1 MLGVALGAMLSTQSH
16 AIAPNPATTAYVNEA
31 IRTIAGQLTYRAGNG
46 IAIVGD
52 EISVTPELAVGD
64 FYQGGIVFYVDNTRR
79 HGLAVGL
86 SRPTTYEGQVAVDF
100 SGPAPNGSESES
112 RLYALSNGIGAGA
125 ANTAA
130 MNAFQSASCNLAAPD
145 PDYLTC
151 SQTAGPLAS
160 LYTADATTGAAGC
173 TLPTDGSTM
182 TFNVTDCISGW
193 YLPSVYEWLL
203 LAQNI
208 TAVNA
213 AITALAGTELT
224 DTNYWTSNTNNEL
237 DATNGAY
244 VMLNILTNPRAVSG
258 QAWTQGYQTRAIRR
272 F

>member
-1 MLGVALGAMLSTQSH
+1 MMRIKYNLSMLGVVLGAMLSTQSH

-79 HGLAVGL
+79 HGLAIGL
-86 SRPTTYEGQVAVDF
+86 NAPSTSPVEF
-100 SGPAPNGSESES
+100 SGPAPNGTESES

-130 MNAFQSASCNLAAPD
+130 MNAFQSASCNTAATD
-145 PDYLTC
+145 ACL
-151 SQTAGPLAS
+151 QTAGPIAS
-160 LYTADATTGAAGC
+160 LYTADATTGAQDC

-182 TFNVTDCISGW
+182 TFSQTDCISGW

-203 LAQNI
+203 LAQNV
-208 TAVNA
+208 TAVNT
-213 AITALAGTELT
+213 AITALGGAALT
-224 DTNYWTSNTNNEL
+224 DTNYWTSNTS
-237 DATNGAY
+237 TNGTQAY
-244 VMLNILTNPRAVSG
+244 VMQTILTSPQASL
-258 QAWTQGYQTRAIRR
+258 QAWTLNLQTRAIRR